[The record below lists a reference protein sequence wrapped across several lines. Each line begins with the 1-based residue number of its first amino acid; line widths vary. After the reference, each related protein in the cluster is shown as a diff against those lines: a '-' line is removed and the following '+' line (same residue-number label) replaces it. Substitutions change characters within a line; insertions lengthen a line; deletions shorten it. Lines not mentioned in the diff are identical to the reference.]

1 MALAVLDRAARHA
14 HWLLVAGLLIGIAS
28 PTLAKMAKPW
38 IAEMIAAM
46 LFLAA
51 LRVGPKR
58 LIGAKADFSRSLG
71 VALILQLALPVALY
85 FMLSASGVSGPLLL
99 GLMLMSAAAPIS
111 GSPNLAIIMGGDP
124 APSLRLLS
132 VATAIL
138 PLTAIPVF
146 WLSPALGTPG
156 EIFAAAARL
165 LAVIAVAVTAA
176 FAVRAKFLPDPDQYQ
191 TRMIDGL
198 SAILMAAVVVGL
210 MSAVG
215 EALFEDPR
223 ALAFNMAVAFAANLL
238 LQIAALIVARR
249 FFNGADAVAFAIAAG
264 NRNIALF
271 LTALPAA
278 VTDPLLLFI
287 GCFQV
292 PMYLTPMMMGLIYR
306 RVTARHTS

>member
-14 HWLLVAGLLIGIAS
+14 HWLLVAGLLVGIAS
-28 PTLAKMAKPW
+28 PTLALMLKPW

-51 LRVGPKR
+51 LRVGPRK
-58 LIGAKADFSRSLG
+58 LIGAGADFSRSLC
-71 VALILQLALPVALY
+71 VALVLQLALPVGLY
-85 FMLSASGVSGPLLL
+85 FSLTALGVQGPILL

-124 APSLRLLS
+124 APSLRLLA

-165 LAVIAVAVTAA
+165 LAVIAIAVAAA
-176 FAVRAKFLPDPDQYQ
+176 FLVRAKFLPDPDLKQ

-215 EALFEDPR
+215 ETLLENPR
-223 ALAFNMAVAFAANLL
+223 LLAFNLAVAFAANLV
-238 LQIAALIVARR
+238 LQIVALLVARR
-249 FFNGADAVAFAIAAG
+249 FFNATDSVAFAIAAG

-271 LTALPAA
+271 LTALPVA

-287 GCFQV
+287 GCFQI
-292 PMYLTPMMMGLIYR
+292 PMYLTPMMMGRIYR
-306 RVTARHTS
+306 RATSGQGA